1 MTVGPPETENQVL
14 SGTEIQVLYEIALSI
29 EPEYDLETTVESA
42 LSTYLT
48 KLNCSGAAVLE
59 RRTAP
64 SGIVTHEPVASIPEH
79 DRIVDLIE
87 SVRERLPDD
96 DCPEAFPIVE
106 PRGQERYVYV
116 MCLEG
121 FGVLVLRKDG
131 EPLPERVVS
140 ALQRVNGKLANAC
153 NWWVIEEL
161 DRQNERLEQIVRA
174 ISHDL
179 QNPLSVLNG
188 RLELARAE
196 NDGEH
201 LETAAEMVDRMDRL
215 VDDLLTMA
223 RQGRTLNETRPVELE
238 TAFEQCWGV
247 VNTPG
252 SEATLVDDLTVV
264 ADPTR
269 LQQLLENLLDNAVD
283 HGGPA
288 ARVEIGSIGDE
299 GFYVADD
306 GPGIPPEKRDAVFES
321 GHSTTAEGSG
331 FGLAIVREIAEA
343 HGWDLRV
350 TESAEGGARIEIT
363 GVDTE

>member
-1 MTVGPPETENQVL
+1 MGL
-14 SGTEIQVLYEIALSI
+14 SETEIQVLYEIALSI
-29 EPEYDLETTVESA
+29 EPEADLETTVESA
-42 LSTYLT
+42 ISTYLT
-48 KLNCSGAAVLE
+48 KLNCSAVAVLE
-59 RRTAP
+59 RRTDPGGAV
-64 SGIVTHEPVASIPEH
+64 SYDPVGSVPERA
-79 DRIVDLIE
+79 RIADLLE
-87 SVRERLPDD
+87 SVRQRLPEDD
-96 DCPEAFPIVE
+96 SAAAFPIVE
-106 PRGQERYVYV
+106 TRGEDRHVYV
-116 MCLEG
+116 MRLEG
-121 FGVLVLRKDG
+121 FGAILLLKNGD
-131 EPLPERVVS
+131 PLPEEVGS
-140 ALQRVNGKLANAC
+140 ALRRVNDKLANAC

-196 NDGEH
+196 NDSEH

-223 RQGRTLNETRPVELE
+223 RQGRTLNETRLVELG

-252 SEATLVDDLTVV
+252 STATLVDDLTVV

-269 LQQLLENLLDNAVD
+269 LQQLLENLLDNAVE
-283 HGGPA
+283 HGGPE
-288 ARVEIGSIGDE
+288 ARVEIGRVGDD

-306 GPGIPPEKRDAVFES
+306 GTGIPPEERDEVFKL

-331 FGLAIVREIAEA
+331 FGLSIVREIAEA
-343 HGWDLRV
+343 HGWELHV
-350 TESAEGGARIEIT
+350 TESAEGGARVEVL
-363 GVDTE
+363 GVDTEPSPSDSEA

>member
-29 EPEYDLETTVESA
+29 EPEGDLETTVENA

-64 SGIVTHEPVASIPEH
+64 SGIVTHEPVVSIPEH

-106 PRGQERYVYV
+106 SQGEGRYVYL
-116 MCLEG
+116 MRLEG

-140 ALQRVNGKLANAC
+140 ALRRVNDKLANAC

-247 VNTPG
+247 VDTPG

-321 GHSTTAEGSG
+321 GHSTATDGSG

-350 TESAEGGARIEIT
+350 TESAEGGARIEVL